1 MSTYGDLKTRIADE
15 LARSDLTSQIAL
27 EVLTAVAHYENQ
39 RWSWSEIRATAS
51 TVANVAFVA
60 VPSGFLDED
69 SLKMT
74 VNGDYQPLRRVSYEY
89 IDSIDGGSD
98 TGQPTCYAFY
108 DGQIRLYPEPDGV
121 YTLTFS
127 YIGSQTALS
136 ADADTNDW
144 TNEGEAL
151 IRARAKAAVKMN
163 YLNDAGAIAE
173 AQGYALNR
181 LDFLCTAEASAFNS
195 LKRKSDM
202 RTATGTIQPWCI

>member
-1 MSTYGDLKTRIADE
+1 MSTFGDMKTRIADE
-15 LARSDLTSQIAL
+15 LDRSDLTTQIGL
-27 EVLTAVAHYENQ
+27 EILTAIAHYENQ

-51 TVANVAFVA
+51 TVANIPYVA
-60 VPSGFLDED
+60 VPSNFLDED
-69 SLKMT
+69 SLKIT
-74 VNGDYQPLRRVSYEY
+74 ISGDYEIMRRVTYEY
-89 IDSIDGGSD
+89 LDKIDSGTDEAEPS
-98 TGQPTCYAFY
+98 CYAFY
-108 DGQIRLYPEPDGV
+108 AGQIRLYPIPDAV

-163 YLNDAGAIAE
+163 YLQDAGAIAE

-181 LDFLCTAEASAFNS
+181 MDYLCTAEASAYNS
-195 LKRKSDM
+195 LRRKADM
-202 RTATGTIQPWCI
+202 KTSTNTIQAWCI

>member
-1 MSTYGDLKTRIADE
+1 MSTYGDMKTRIADE
-15 LARSDLTSQIAL
+15 LSRSDLSSQIAL
-27 EVLTAVAHYENQ
+27 EVLSAISHYENQ

-51 TVANVAFVA
+51 TTANVAFVA
-60 VPSGFLDED
+60 VPSNFLDED
-69 SLKMT
+69 SMKLT
-74 VNGDYQPLRRVSYEY
+74 VNGDYQLLSRVSYEY
-89 IDSIDGGSD
+89 IDRIDSGD
-98 TGQPTCYAFY
+98 QTGEPFYYAFY
-108 DGQIRLYPEPDGV
+108 ADQIRLYPIPDAT

-144 TNEGEAL
+144 TNEAETL

-173 AQGYALNR
+173 AQAYALNR

-195 LKRKSDM
+195 LRRKADM
-202 RTATGTIQPWCI
+202 RTATGTIQAYCI